1 MTIEDR
7 LLCTELERFFEE
19 NPKQGTANDF
29 SMFVIDVL
37 EDAGQSQ
44 LLLLGVN
51 RLDEPIK
58 DISFDFSL
66 GNSDGAMAW
75 EDLPVTLG
83 GDEFGAF
90 KVAHA
95 MPILLPIEPEQ
106 IDVINTMTEDNQV
119 LEMNNCD
126 YESESEFRKRTSFY

>member
-1 MTIEDR
+1 ESFI
-7 LLCTELERFFEE
+7 EE

-51 RLDEPIK
+51 RWDEPIK

-66 GNSDGAMAW
+66 GNSDGEMAW
-75 EDLPVTLG
+75 EDLLVTLG
-83 GDEFGAF
+83 GDGFGAC
-90 KVAHA
+90 KVDQAL
-95 MPILLPIEPEQ
+95 PILLPIEEEQ
-106 IDVINTMTEDNQV
+106 IVVINTMTEDNQV
-119 LEMNNCD
+119 FEMNNFD
-126 YESESEFRKRTSFY
+126 YESE